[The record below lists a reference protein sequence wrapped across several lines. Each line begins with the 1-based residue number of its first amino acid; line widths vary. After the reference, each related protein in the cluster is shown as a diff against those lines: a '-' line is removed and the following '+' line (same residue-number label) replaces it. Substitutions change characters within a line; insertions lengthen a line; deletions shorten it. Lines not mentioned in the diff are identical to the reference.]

1 MVRMFWESFGLL
13 AESVA
18 SVTSHKPCR
27 QRKGKGVQ
35 DGDVDVHDVV
45 TRGLAGSPRVP
56 LRFQLALRAP
66 DGPVLG
72 PDQAVLRRLTLG
84 GRTVPTPFF
93 AAQRVTRDRVTPR
106 EVSGHVT
113 GRLSVPNQSSF
124 GELRMGPTL
133 RDTLD
138 TGLCCS
144 SQGRGH
150 VQSFENYS
158 NVEVMP
164 TTAIYNLPHRTGTV
178 LTPGSYLQCCSGSL
192 SSSDTSLMGKGW
204 VSNAFDG
211 WTNVFPDAW
220 WAPQGPM
227 HIFSDVHAGAWPPS
241 NQPRRLGTP
250 AATSYLRFIM
260 DAQRPR
266 LHFVQLNPARPAD
279 ASRGRGVTKDW
290 LERIEVSLP
299 SPMFCR
305 GSRELHMGRELGDAG
320 PATVGFYF

>member
-1 MVRMFWESFGLL
+1 
-13 AESVA
+13 
-18 SVTSHKPCR
+18 
-27 QRKGKGVQ
+27 
-35 DGDVDVHDVV
+35 VDVHDVV

-84 GRTVPTPFF
+84 SRTVPTPFF

-150 VQSFENYS
+150 VQFENYKRLQS
-158 NVEVMP
+158 RGHVYYSLQS
-164 TTAIYNLPHRTGTV
+164 TARRTGTV
-178 LTPGSYLQCCSGSL
+178 LTPGSYLLCCSGSL
-192 SSSDTSLMGKGW
+192 SSDTSLMGKGW
-204 VSNAFDG
+204 VSNAFG
-211 WTNVFPDAW
+211 STNVFPDAW
-220 WAPQGPM
+220 
-227 HIFSDVHAGAWPPS
+227 
-241 NQPRRLGTP
+241 
-250 AATSYLRFIM
+250 
-260 DAQRPR
+260 
-266 LHFVQLNPARPAD
+266 
-279 ASRGRGVTKDW
+279 
-290 LERIEVSLP
+290 
-299 SPMFCR
+299 
-305 GSRELHMGRELGDAG
+305 
-320 PATVGFYF
+320 

>member
-1 MVRMFWESFGLL
+1 LFVLRKL

-18 SVTSHKPCR
+18 SHKSCQ
-27 QRKGKGVQ
+27 QRKAKVERCGCSRCN
-35 DGDVDVHDVV
+35 
-45 TRGLAGSPRVP
+45 RGLAGSPRVP

-84 GRTVPTPFF
+84 SRTVPTPFF

-150 VQSFENYS
+150 VSYKSYRSCLQ
-158 NVEVMP
+158 P
-164 TTAIYNLPHRTGTV
+164 TIYRTV
-178 LTPGSYLQCCSGSL
+178 
-192 SSSDTSLMGKGW
+192 
-204 VSNAFDG
+204 
-211 WTNVFPDAW
+211 
-220 WAPQGPM
+220 
-227 HIFSDVHAGAWPPS
+227 
-241 NQPRRLGTP
+241 
-250 AATSYLRFIM
+250 
-260 DAQRPR
+260 
-266 LHFVQLNPARPAD
+266 
-279 ASRGRGVTKDW
+279 RG
-290 LERIEVSLP
+290 L
-299 SPMFCR
+299 F
-305 GSRELHMGRELGDAG
+305 
-320 PATVGFYF
+320 

>member
-1 MVRMFWESFGLL
+1 M
-13 AESVA
+13 
-18 SVTSHKPCR
+18 
-27 QRKGKGVQ
+27 
-35 DGDVDVHDVV
+35 DVHDVV

-84 GRTVPTPFF
+84 SRTVPTPFF
-93 AAQRVTRDRVTPR
+93 AAKSYAGSSYPQGGFRPR
-106 EVSGHVT
+106 HRTTLCS
-113 GRLSVPNQSSF
+113 NQSSF

-220 WAPQGPM
+220 
-227 HIFSDVHAGAWPPS
+227 
-241 NQPRRLGTP
+241 
-250 AATSYLRFIM
+250 
-260 DAQRPR
+260 
-266 LHFVQLNPARPAD
+266 
-279 ASRGRGVTKDW
+279 
-290 LERIEVSLP
+290 
-299 SPMFCR
+299 
-305 GSRELHMGRELGDAG
+305 
-320 PATVGFYF
+320 